1 MCIRD
6 RGMEPEKLKHV
17 FEQFYRG
24 DEARNAACD
33 GNGLGL
39 YVCRYIIEKHGGTV
53 RADGNEGF
61 VVEITLPVSEKLKGE

>member
-1 MCIRD
+1 MD
-6 RGMEPEKLKHV
+6 AEKIGHV

-39 YVCRYIIEKHGGTV
+39 YVCRYIMEKQGGNI
-53 RADGNEGF
+53 RAENHAGF
-61 VVEITLPVSEKLKGE
+61 HVIMELPTERG